1 MTNFMKCNGGR
12 PQGPH
17 PAKHKKLSIMKHL
30 FFSLL
35 LLASTSAMAQKYA
48 GGDISM
54 LPKYEEAGAKY
65 YTHDGKSISNVLAFF
80 KDQGMNAMR
89 VRLFVD
95 PKKQTTNYYDN
106 DKKWKWETDENV
118 CQDLDWVKTLG
129 KRIKDEGMKFMLD
142 FHYSDTWADP
152 GKQWT
157 PAAWASLDDNAL
169 EQKIYSYTKDALA
182 QLKAAGAEPD
192 MIQTGNEISYGM
204 MWGQPNGTLKQCW
217 PSSSDNWT
225 RFTNLLKQAT
235 KACREECP
243 NAKIIIHTERT
254 SISQQ
259 NDNKSY
265 AALSNFYKK
274 MKEAGIDY
282 DIIGLSYYPYF
293 HGAISELEGAIDLL
307 EKDYADK
314 SIMVME
320 FGYPYAWAVG
330 GTTYDYTSTY
340 PYSDAGQKAITADV
354 VTMLNKHNSVNGL
367 FWWWPEYNAKGTS
380 LSGWYNAPLF
390 DSRTGKA
397 TSAMTELCKFASS
410 TASIHNV
417 TLNGTPSCDNNY
429 YTLAGQRVSSPRHG
443 VYIHKGRKEVK
454 K

>member
-1 MTNFMKCNGGR
+1 MKTI
-12 PQGPH
+12 
-17 PAKHKKLSIMKHL
+17 KIFL
-30 FFSLL
+30 LL
-35 LLASTSAMAQKYA
+35 LLASTSATAQKYV

-54 LPKYEEAGAKY
+54 LPKYEEARAKY
-65 YTHDGKSISNVLAFF
+65 FSHEGEGISDVLTFF

-95 PKKQTTNYYDN
+95 PKKQTTDN
-106 DKKWKWETDENV
+106 DGKWTTDENV
-118 CQDLDWVKTLG
+118 CQDLDWVKALG
-129 KRIKDEGMKFMLD
+129 KRIKDKGLKFMLD

-169 EQKIYSYTKDALA
+169 AQKLYSYTKDALG

-204 MWGQPNGTLKQCW
+204 MQGQPGGTLKQCW
-217 PSSSDNWT
+217 PSSPDDNWT

-243 NAKIIIHTERT
+243 EAKIIIHVERT
-254 SISQQ
+254 SVSQQ
-259 NDNKSY
+259 NDNKNY

-274 MKEAGIDY
+274 MKEANIDY

-314 SIMVME
+314 SIMVVE

-330 GTTYDYTSTY
+330 GSTYDYTSKY
-340 PYSDAGQKAITADV
+340 PYSDAGQKAVTADV
-354 VTMLNKHNSVNGL
+354 VTMLGKHKNVNGL
-367 FWWWPEYNAKGTS
+367 FWWWPEYNTMDTN

-390 DSRTGKA
+390 DSQTGKA
-397 TSAMTELCKFASS
+397 TSALTELCKFGSSS
-410 TASIHNV
+410 TGINA
-417 TLNGTPSCDNNY
+417 TMMNGKQEADNNY
-429 YTLAGQRVSSPRHG
+429 YTLSGQRVSTPSHD

>member
-1 MTNFMKCNGGR
+1 MKTI
-12 PQGPH
+12 
-17 PAKHKKLSIMKHL
+17 KIFL
-30 FFSLL
+30 LL
-35 LLASTSAMAQKYA
+35 LLASTSASAQKYA

-54 LPKYEEAGAKY
+54 LPKYEEARAKY
-65 YTHDGKSISNVLAFF
+65 YTHEGKDVSDVLTFF

-95 PKKQTTNYYDN
+95 PKKRTTDN
-106 DKKWKWETDENV
+106 GKWTTDENV

-129 KRIKDEGMKFMLD
+129 KRIKDKGLKFMLD

-169 EQKIYSYTKDALA
+169 AQKLYSYTKDALE

-204 MWGQPNGTLKQCW
+204 MWGRPGGTLKQCW
-217 PSSSDNWT
+217 PSSPDDNWT

-243 NAKIIIHTERT
+243 DAKIILHMERT
-254 SISQQ
+254 SVSQQ
-259 NDNKSY
+259 NDNKNY
-265 AALSNFYKK
+265 AALTNFYKK
-274 MKEAGIDY
+274 MKEANIDY

-314 SIMVME
+314 SVMVVE

-330 GTTYDYTSTY
+330 GTTYDYTMTY

-354 VTMLNKHNSVNGL
+354 VTMLKKHENVNGL
-367 FWWWPEYNAKGTS
+367 FWWWPEYNAKGTN

-397 TSAMTELCKFASS
+397 TSALTELCKFGSS
-410 TASIHNV
+410 TAGISSTTV
-417 TLNGTPSCDNNY
+417 DSRAGSDNNY
-429 YTLAGQRVSSPRHG
+429 YTLAGQRVSTPSHG
-443 VYIHKGRKEVK
+443 VYIHKERKEVK

>member
-1 MTNFMKCNGGR
+1 MKTI
-12 PQGPH
+12 
-17 PAKHKKLSIMKHL
+17 KIFL
-30 FFSLL
+30 LL
-35 LLASTSAMAQKYA
+35 LLASISASAQKYA

-65 YTHDGKSISNVLAFF
+65 FSHEGEGASDVLTFF
-80 KDQGMNAMR
+80 KDEGMNAMR

-95 PKKQTTNYYDN
+95 PKKQTTNN
-106 DKKWKWETDENV
+106 GKWTTDENV

-129 KRIKDEGMKFMLD
+129 KRIKDKGLKFMLD

-169 EQKIYSYTKDALA
+169 AQKLYSYTKDALGK
-182 QLKAAGAEPD
+182 LKEAGAEPD

-204 MWGQPNGTLKQCW
+204 MWGQPGGTLKQCW
-217 PSSSDNWT
+217 PSSPDDNWT

-243 NAKIIIHTERT
+243 NAKVIIHVERT

-259 NDNKSY
+259 KDNNNY

-274 MKEAGIDY
+274 MQEANIDY

-307 EKDYADK
+307 KKDCADK
-314 SIMVME
+314 SVMVVE

-330 GTTYDYTSTY
+330 GTTYDYTNSY
-340 PYSDAGQKAITADV
+340 PYSDAGQKAITANV
-354 VTMLNKHNSVNGL
+354 VTMLKKHENVNGL
-367 FWWWPEYNAKGTS
+367 FWWWPEYNAKGTN

-390 DSRTGKA
+390 DSNTGKA
-397 TSAMTELCKFASS
+397 TSALTELCKFASS
-410 TASIHNV
+410 TAGISSTTVDNRA
-417 TLNGTPSCDNNY
+417 GSDNNY
-429 YTLAGQRVSSPRHG
+429 YTLSGQRVSTPSHG
-443 VYIHKGRKEVK
+443 VYIHKGRKELK

>member
-1 MTNFMKCNGGR
+1 MKTI
-12 PQGPH
+12 
-17 PAKHKKLSIMKHL
+17 KIFL
-30 FFSLL
+30 LL
-35 LLASTSAMAQKYA
+35 LLASTSASAQKYA

-65 YTHDGKSISNVLAFF
+65 FSHEGEGISDVLTFF
-80 KDQGMNAMR
+80 KDEGMNAMR

-95 PKKQTTNYYDN
+95 PKKKTTDN
-106 DKKWKWETDENV
+106 NGKWTTDENV

-129 KRIKDEGMKFMLD
+129 KRIKDKGLKFMLD

-169 EQKIYSYTKDALA
+169 EQKIYDYTKDALE

-204 MWGQPNGTLKQCW
+204 MWGRPGGTLKQCW
-217 PSSSDNWT
+217 PSSPDDNWT

-243 NAKIIIHTERT
+243 DAKVIIHVERT

-259 NDNKSY
+259 KDNNNY

-274 MKEAGIDY
+274 MKEANIDY

-314 SIMVME
+314 GIMVVE

-330 GTTYDYTSTY
+330 GSTYDYTKTY
-340 PYSDAGQKAITADV
+340 AYSDAGQKAITADV
-354 VTMLNKHNSVNGL
+354 VTMLKKHENVNGL
-367 FWWWPEYNAKGTS
+367 FWWWPEYNAKGTN

-390 DSRTGKA
+390 DSRTGRA
-397 TSAMTELCKFASS
+397 TSALTELCKFASS
-410 TASIHNV
+410 TAGISSTTVDNRA
-417 TLNGTPSCDNNY
+417 GSDNNY
-429 YTLAGQRVSSPRHG
+429 YTLAGQRVSTPSHG

>member
-1 MTNFMKCNGGR
+1 MKTI
-12 PQGPH
+12 
-17 PAKHKKLSIMKHL
+17 KIFL
-30 FFSLL
+30 LL
-35 LLASTSAMAQKYA
+35 LLASTSASAQKYA

-65 YTHDGKSISNVLAFF
+65 YTHDGKGISDVLTFF
-80 KDQGMNAMR
+80 KDEGMNAMR

-95 PKKQTTNYYDN
+95 PKKQTTNN
-106 DKKWKWETDENV
+106 GKWETDYNV
-118 CQDLDWVKTLG
+118 CQDLDWVKALG
-129 KRIKDEGMKFMLD
+129 KRIKDKGMKFMLD

-169 EQKIYSYTKDALA
+169 AQKIYYYTKDALF

-204 MWGQPNGTLKQCW
+204 TWGQPTDTQKKQCW
-217 PSSSDNWT
+217 PSSPADNWT

-243 NAKIIIHTERT
+243 QAKIIIHTERT
-254 SISQQ
+254 STSQQ
-259 NDNKSY
+259 NDNKNY

-274 MKEAGIDY
+274 MKEASIDY

-293 HGAISELEGAIDLL
+293 HGAISELEGAINLL
-307 EKDYADK
+307 EKDYSDK
-314 SIMVME
+314 SIMVVE

-330 GTTYDYTSTY
+330 GTTYDYTKTY

-354 VTMLNKHNSVNGL
+354 VTMLKKHENVNGL
-367 FWWWPEYNAKGTS
+367 FWWWPEYNAKGTN

-390 DSRTGKA
+390 DSDTGKA
-397 TSAMTELCKFASS
+397 TSALTELCKFGSS
-410 TASIHNV
+410 TAGISNPTV
-417 TLNGTPSCDNNY
+417 NDNAGSDNHY
-429 YTLAGQRVSSPRHG
+429 YTLAGQRVSTPSHG
-443 VYIHKGRKEVK
+443 VFIHKGRKEVK

>member
-1 MTNFMKCNGGR
+1 MKTI
-12 PQGPH
+12 
-17 PAKHKKLSIMKHL
+17 KI
-30 FFSLL
+30 FFLL
-35 LLASTSAMAQKYA
+35 LLASTSASAQKYA

-65 YTHDGKSISNVLAFF
+65 YTHDGKGISDVLTFF
-80 KDQGMNAMR
+80 KEQGMNAMR
-89 VRLFVD
+89 VRLFVH
-95 PKKQTTNYYDN
+95 PKKQTTDN
-106 DKKWKWETDENV
+106 GKWTTDENV

-129 KRIKDEGMKFMLD
+129 KRIKDKGLKFMLD

-169 EQKIYSYTKDALA
+169 AQKLYSYTKDALE

-204 MWGQPNGTLKQCW
+204 MWGQLTDAGSRLKRCW
-217 PSSSDNWT
+217 PSSPADNWT

-243 NAKIIIHTERT
+243 DAKIILHVERT

-259 NDNKSY
+259 KDNNNY

-274 MKEAGIDY
+274 MKEASIDY

-314 SIMVME
+314 SIMVVE
-320 FGYPYAWAVG
+320 FGYPYAWEVG
-330 GTTYDYTSTY
+330 GTTYDYTMTY
-340 PYSDAGQKAITADV
+340 PYSDAGQKAITANV
-354 VTMLNKHNSVNGL
+354 VTMLKKHENVNGL
-367 FWWWPEYNAKGTS
+367 FWWWPEYNAKDTN

-390 DSRTGKA
+390 DSQTGRA
-397 TSAMTELCKFASS
+397 TSALTELCKFTSS
-410 TASIHNV
+410 TAGISSTTVDNRA
-417 TLNGTPSCDNNY
+417 GSDNNY
-429 YTLAGQRVSSPRHG
+429 YTLAGQRVSTPSHG